1 MTDEEKVNKARRALG
16 ALEILRSE
24 LDDLAEAGV
33 IDVGSTEEEEVLD
46 QLESFLDLLYAVS
59 VARLAQMNSRERK

>member
-1 MTDEEKVNKARRALG
+1 MTYEEKLNRARRALG

-24 LDDLAEAGV
+24 LDNLEEAGV
-33 IDVGSTEEEEVLD
+33 IDVGNDKEEEVLD

-59 VARLAQMNSRERK
+59 VARLAQMNSREEN

>member
-1 MTDEEKVNKARRALG
+1 MTYEERVNRARRALG

-24 LDDLAEAGV
+24 LDDLAEAGI
-33 IDVGSTEEEEVLD
+33 IDVGSAKQEEVLD

-59 VARLAQMNSRERK
+59 VARLAQMNPREEN